1 MENVDFEIFDSLP
14 ESQKG
19 RIARNWDR
27 NMRIKYLNRHSAM
40 TEEEFF
46 TELDRIANETNAS
59 DCQSEEF
66 SFLDN
71 LDEESKIEIM
81 KNWDKSTWINF
92 CMQNTVSEHDVFDPI
107 FKLIEED
114 NN

>member
-1 MENVDFEIFDSLP
+1 MNNVDFSIFDNLS

-27 NMRIKYLNRHSAM
+27 NMRMKYLNRHSTM

-46 TELDRIANETNAS
+46 AELDRIANETNAS

-71 LDEESKIEIM
+71 LDEESKIGIM
-81 KNWDKSTWINF
+81 KNWDKATWIRF
-92 CMQNTVSEHDVFDPI
+92 RIQDAEHSVGTRCVCSY
-107 FKLIEED
+107 L
-114 NN
+114 